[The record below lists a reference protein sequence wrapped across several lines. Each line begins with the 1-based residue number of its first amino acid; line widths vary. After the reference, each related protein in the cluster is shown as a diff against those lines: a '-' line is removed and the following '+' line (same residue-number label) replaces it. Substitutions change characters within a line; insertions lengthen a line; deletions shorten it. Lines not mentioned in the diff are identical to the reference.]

1 MTRIELEE
9 YLINEAEYDT
19 AQVSEMTDR
28 GLLDA
33 WLVENGI
40 VGFTD
45 DILDVMECLDF
56 SEYYE
61 LYGNR

>member
-9 YLINEAEYDT
+9 YLINEAEYDS
-19 AQVSEMTDR
+19 AEVSEMTDR

-33 WLVENGI
+33 WLIEQGI

-45 DILDVMECLDF
+45 DIIDVMECLDF